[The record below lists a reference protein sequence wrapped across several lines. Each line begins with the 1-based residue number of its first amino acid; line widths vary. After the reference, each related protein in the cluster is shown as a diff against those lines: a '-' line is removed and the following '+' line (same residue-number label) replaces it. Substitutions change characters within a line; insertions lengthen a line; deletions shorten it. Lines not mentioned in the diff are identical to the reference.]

1 MTTFLLTALL
11 LAQTAPVLGVSV
23 KGRVVPPAGVT
34 IGTNPPPQVSISGG
48 RSLPQRTTLA
58 ADGSFS
64 FSGIPPGAYV
74 VAVAV
79 VASPPTVAQPVPI
92 SVADKD
98 VDGIELVLVRTTGVS
113 SRVVVEGGGL
123 RPPFSL
129 SLANLKGGNSPL
141 ALGPFPNGAGGIN
154 LPEGDYRLSWG
165 TFPAGYFV
173 KSIVSGSTDL
183 LANPLRVSVTSPPE
197 PIVVTLG
204 VSSPPPWVKVSGK
217 VINVPRGSQLV
228 LVGTYGVEN
237 VNVTP
242 YPDGTFEL
250 PMVLPGPYQA
260 RITPPIPA
268 PPVLLVI
275 PSKDVADVQIALP
288 ALREISGRVTV
299 EGGSS
304 RLLYLSIVIAN
315 PIAHLS
321 SVVADTDGRFKVTL
335 PEGDS
340 RVSVNVAGYAVKSLT
355 FGAADLLKDPITITA
370 TSADEL
376 GVTLTG
382 NGPIDRDGLP
392 ALPPL
397 PGRN

>member
-23 KGRVVPPAGVT
+23 KGRVVPPAGTT
-34 IGTNPPPQVSISGG
+34 IGTNPPSQVSISGG
-48 RSLPQRTTLA
+48 RTLPQRTTLA

-64 FSGIPPGAYV
+64 FSGILPGAYV

-79 VASPPTVAQPVPI
+79 VASPPAVAQPVPL

-98 VDGIELVLVRTTGVS
+98 VDGIELVLMRTTSVS

-141 ALGPFPNGAGGIN
+141 ALGPFPNGAGGVN

-197 PIVVTLG
+197 AIVVTLG

-299 EGGSS
+299 EGAPS
-304 RLLYLSIVIAN
+304 RLLLLSIVVSNLNVI
-315 PIAHLS
+315 

-335 PEGDS
+335 PEGEN
-340 RVSVNVAGYAVKSLT
+340 RISVNAAGYLAKSLT
-355 FGAADLLKDPITITA
+355 FGAADLLKDPIKIGA
-370 TSADEL
+370 TNTDEL
-376 GVTLTG
+376 RVTLTYS
-382 NGPIDRDGLP
+382 GPDRGEG
-392 ALPPL
+392 LPPL

>member
-1 MTTFLLTALL
+1 MTTLLFAAFL
-11 LAQTAPVLGVSV
+11 LAQTAPVPGVSV
-23 KGRVVPPAGVT
+23 KGRVVPPAGTT
-34 IGTNPPPQVSISGG
+34 IATNPPPQVSIMGG
-48 RSLPQRTTLA
+48 RSPQRTVLA

-64 FSGIPPGAYV
+64 FSGVPPGAYV

-79 VASPPTVAQPVPI
+79 VASPPVVAQPV
-92 SVADKD
+92 SVNVGDKD
-98 VDGIELVLVRTTGVS
+98 VNGIELVLVRTTGVS

-129 SLANLKGGNSPL
+129 SLANLKGGNPPL
-141 ALGPFPNGAGGIN
+141 ALGPFPNGTGGIN
-154 LPEGDYRLSWG
+154 VPEGDYRLSWG

-183 LANPLRVSVTSPPE
+183 LANPLRVSVTSPPA
-197 PIVVTLG
+197 PVVVTLG

-217 VINVPRGSQLV
+217 VINAPRGSQLV
-228 LVGTYGVEN
+228 FVGSYGVAN

-250 PMVLPGPYQA
+250 PMVLPGPYEA

-268 PPVLLVI
+268 PPILLVI

-288 ALREISGRVTV
+288 AMREISGRVTV

-304 RLLYLSIVIAN
+304 RLLYLSIIISN
-315 PIAHLS
+315 PTAHLS
-321 SVVADTDGRFKVTL
+321 SVVADTAGRFKVTL

-340 RVSVNVAGYAVKSLT
+340 RISVNVAGYAVKSLT
-355 FGAADLLKDPITITA
+355 FGAADLRKDPITITA
-370 TSADEL
+370 TSAEEL
-376 GVTLTG
+376 KVTLTD
-382 NGPIDRDGLP
+382 NGPLNRDGLP
-392 ALPPL
+392 AFPPL
-397 PGRN
+397 SNPK